1 MNKKLFNYILSNI
14 KAGKQLKFEL
24 ACHSPQEGPVISGY
38 DEDFF
43 SKDTKS
49 MFEDWA
55 HFTFIEDLVGYELYN
70 GGNFE
75 FCLLESSIQIK
86 GCSNLWDINDD
97 YINEK
102 YSINDILTEEVL
114 KVLFNIDDV
123 KQINIEDIS
132 LEFDFVYNF
141 KSGEWTIDRLEQSC
155 HYINGLSDFDFSTI
169 NLSKLKNLL
178 YQNVKEFN
186 DDDHL
191 MEYSNLE
198 YQKDV
203 KLISVSSSSID
214 FSETISYTIPVLKS

>member
-1 MNKKLFNYILSNI
+1 MNKKLFNYILSKI
-14 KAGKQLKFEL
+14 KAGIQLKFEL
-24 ACHSPQEGPVISGY
+24 ECHSPQEGPVISGY

-49 MFEDWA
+49 MFEDWV
-55 HFTFIEDLVGYELYN
+55 HLTFIEDLIGYELYN
-70 GGNFE
+70 GGDFE
-75 FCLLESSIQIK
+75 FCLLENIIQIK
-86 GCSNLWDINDD
+86 GTSNLWDINDD
-97 YINEK
+97 YIKKK
-102 YSINDILTEEVL
+102 YSIDDILTEEVL

-123 KQINIEDIS
+123 KQINTEDIS
-132 LEFDFVYNF
+132 LELEFEYNYE
-141 KSGEWTIDRLEQSC
+141 SGEWTIGRLEDSH

-191 MEYSNLE
+191 MQYSDLE

-203 KLISVSSSSID
+203 KLISVSSSFIIYTD
-214 FSETISYTIPVLKS
+214 TISYTIPVLQR